1 MKKTLIPIFLETLP
15 LLIGIFLTYLFWKNN
30 IILLAVYLIAI
41 SIILKIKYQRGDLS
55 ALFYGFIIGLIV
67 ETIGTS
73 VSHYQSFANPDFL
86 GIPMWLPIVWAY
98 GFMLMKRI
106 GVIIYNTKVR

>member
-1 MKKTLIPIFLETLP
+1 MPIFLETSP
-15 LLIGIFLTYLFWKNN
+15 LLIGILLTYLFWKNN
-30 IILLAVYLIAI
+30 IILSIIYLVAI
-41 SIILKIKYQRGDLS
+41 LIILKVKYYQGDLF
-55 ALFYGFIIGLIV
+55 ALIYGFVIGLLV

-106 GVIIYNTKVR
+106 GVIIYDTKAR